1 MRWQEFIDGYDWK
14 ARRIRTVIALMPL
27 FCTVYY
33 FFPRA
38 FWRPGDGLLGH
49 DRKHRTGSIGAVLKQ
64 FVPCDNTHANISN
77 PAACR

>member
-14 ARRIRTVIALMPL
+14 ARLIRTVIALMPL

-38 FWRPGDGLLGH
+38 FWRLGDGLLRH

-64 FVPCDNTHANISN
+64 FVPCDHTHANISN